1 MDLLELWRSEIDAEC
16 AVDLPELWKP
26 QIDAFP
32 NRIIDR
38 NVLILD
44 TLDGLPLR
52 STLAMPMRLSLVD
65 TRHVSLYEAPIGPH
79 MGAAA
84 LTGGHWSSHE
94 MAVHMRSPLLLFVG
108 GSSYQ
113 WVPHKGVVANLSISP
128 VPVGNA
134 DSYGV
139 SIRLYKGSQ
148 SLQGT
153 RWHP

>member
-26 QIDAFP
+26 QLDAFP
-32 NRIIDR
+32 DRIIDR
-38 NVLILD
+38 YVLILD

-52 STLAMPMRLSLVD
+52 STLTMPMRTSLVVTKPD
-65 TRHVSLYEAPIGPH
+65 GLYEAPIGSH

-108 GSSYQ
+108 DSSYQ
-113 WVPHKGVVANLSISP
+113 WVPHKGVAANLRLSP
-128 VPVGNA
+128 VPAGNA

-148 SLQGT
+148 SIQGT
-153 RWHP
+153 HWPP